1 MNNVNKWRG
10 SDGLFYLGL
19 IGGVLISLLFFQQQ
33 LLTGDQT
40 QMLYKGY
47 LGAYEGVWLSYG
59 NAASAVGNVPGSLS
73 AWLIGGPL
81 LLWDS
86 PYAPMLLLLAMRL
99 VGFLLFDAVIRQVF
113 DDRVLNGNV
122 LNSNVVRLLFL
133 VLCWLNP
140 WFQYESL
147 LYNPSY
153 LFLFSA
159 MHCWSAW
166 HMRERASFWHMIVH
180 LLAIG
185 MAMQLHYSW
194 PLLAVMSTYLFWR
207 RILKVSWSG
216 VVVAALLIGAS
227 LIPYAMEVMSNS
239 HITQNVDPEARQ
251 RYIGWG
257 LVHVYP
263 VLKSVIYW
271 LRYGSWLF
279 ASKLVNDTQFIWLA
293 GHEYLQLAAVW
304 LWRVVIYGVG
314 AATVLLAAKA
324 NWQLWRELKPHLL
337 RSDRAEV
344 NGESWLG
351 LYALAAV
358 LAVLVS
364 AALSPII
371 FNYWHLM
378 LIFPYALFPMLL
390 LLVRWSRRYP
400 QWVGKGL
407 LAATLFCTAVNLIA
421 ACDSTKFSYQAD
433 YKTQVLEYLHEMK
446 LQPKL

>member
-1 MNNVNKWRG
+1 MNELHKRYGV
-10 SDGLFYLGL
+10 SVLFYLGL
-19 IGGVLISLLFFQQQ
+19 GGGLLLSWLFSVNQ

-86 PYAPMLLLLAMRL
+86 PYAPMVLLLAMRL

-113 DDRVLNGNV
+113 DDR
-122 LNSNVVRLLFL
+122 VRLLFL

-166 HMRERASFWHMIVH
+166 HMRERASFWHTIVH

-194 PLLAVMSTYLFWR
+194 PLLAVISTYLFWR

-216 VVVAALLIGAS
+216 GVVAALLIGAS
-227 LIPYAMEVMSNS
+227 LIPYAMEVMNNS

-293 GHEYLQLAAVW
+293 GHEYLQMAAVW

-324 NWQLWRELKPHLL
+324 NWQLWRDLKPRLL
-337 RSDRAEV
+337 RSDRAPV
-344 NGESWLG
+344 DGTSWLG

-378 LIFPYALFPMLL
+378 LIFPYALFPILL
-390 LLVRWSRRYP
+390 LLVSWSRNYP

-421 ACDSTKFSYQAD
+421 ASDSTKFSYQAD
-433 YKTQVLEYLHEMK
+433 YKQQVQEYLQEMK

>member
-1 MNNVNKWRG
+1 MNETAK
-10 SDGLFYLGL
+10 SDRLFYLGV
-19 IGGVLISLLFFQQQ
+19 IGGLLMSLVFFQFQI
-33 LLTGDQT
+33 LTGDQT

-86 PYAPMLLLLAMRL
+86 PYAPVLLLLAMRL

-113 DDRVLNGNV
+113 GDR
-122 LNSNVVRLLFL
+122 VRLLFL

-166 HMRERASFWHMIVH
+166 HMRERASFWHMIAH

-216 VVVAALLIGAS
+216 VAVAALLIGAS

-239 HITQNVDPEARQ
+239 QITQNVDPEARQ

-263 VLKSVIYW
+263 VLKSVLYW

-304 LWRVVIYGVG
+304 LWRLVIYGVG
-314 AATVLLAAKA
+314 SATVLLAAKA
-324 NWQLWRELKPHLL
+324 NWQLWKRLKPRLM
-337 RSDRAEV
+337 RSDRAPV
-344 NGESWLG
+344 DGESWLG
-351 LYALAAV
+351 LYAVAAV

-390 LLVRWSRRYP
+390 LLVEWSRRYP

-407 LAATLFCTAVNLIA
+407 LAATLFCTVVNLIA
-421 ACDSTKFSYQAD
+421 ATDSTKFSYQAD
-433 YKTQVLEYLHEMK
+433 YQQQVETYLQEEG
-446 LQPKL
+446 LVPRQP

>member
-1 MNNVNKWRG
+1 MIGLSGRYHNALFAACIFAGLLLSWLF
-10 SDGLFYLGL
+10 SDH
-19 IGGVLISLLFFQQQ
+19 Q

-86 PYAPMLLLLAMRL
+86 PYAPMVLLLVMRL

-113 DDRVLNGNV
+113 DDR
-122 LNSNVVRLLFL
+122 VRLLFL

-207 RILKVSWSG
+207 GILKVSWSG
-216 VVVAALLIGAS
+216 VVVATLLIGAS

-263 VLKSVIYW
+263 VLKSVLYW

-293 GHEYLQLAAVW
+293 GHEYLQMAAVW

-314 AATVLLAAKA
+314 SATVLLAAKA
-324 NWQLWRELKPHLL
+324 NWQLWQELKPRLL
-337 RSDRAEV
+337 RSDRAPV
-344 NGESWLG
+344 DGESWLG

-378 LIFPYALFPMLL
+378 LIFPYALFPILL

-433 YKTQVLEYLHEMK
+433 YKTQVLEYLQEMK
-446 LQPKL
+446 LQPKQ

>member
-1 MNNVNKWRG
+1 MNEKAK
-10 SDGLFYLGL
+10 SDRLFYLGV
-19 IGGVLISLLFFQQQ
+19 IGGLLMSLVFFPFQI
-33 LLTGDQT
+33 LTGDQT

-86 PYAPMLLLLAMRL
+86 PYAPVLLLLAMRL

-113 DDRVLNGNV
+113 GDR
-122 LNSNVVRLLFL
+122 VRLLFL

-216 VVVAALLIGAS
+216 VAVAALLIGAS

-239 HITQNVDPEARQ
+239 QITQNVDPEARQ

-263 VLKSVIYW
+263 VLKSVLYW

-304 LWRVVIYGVG
+304 LWRLVIYGVG
-314 AATVLLAAKA
+314 SATVLLAAKA
-324 NWQLWRELKPHLL
+324 NWQLWKRLKPRLM
-337 RSDRAEV
+337 RSDRAPV
-344 NGESWLG
+344 DGESWLG
-351 LYALAAV
+351 LYAVAAV

-390 LLVRWSRRYP
+390 LLVEWSRRYP

-407 LAATLFCTAVNLIA
+407 LAATLFCTVVNLIA
-421 ACDSTKFSYQAD
+421 ATDSTKFSYQAD
-433 YKTQVLEYLHEMK
+433 YQQQVETYLQEEG
-446 LQPKL
+446 LAPRQP

>member
-1 MNNVNKWRG
+1 MIGLSGRYHNALFAACIFAGLLLSWLFTVN
-10 SDGLFYLGL
+10 
-19 IGGVLISLLFFQQQ
+19 Q

-86 PYAPMLLLLAMRL
+86 PYAPMVLLLVMRL

-113 DDRVLNGNV
+113 VDPVSKGNA
-122 LNSNVVRLLFL
+122 RLLFL

-194 PLLAVMSTYLFWR
+194 PLLAVISTYLFWR

-293 GHEYLQLAAVW
+293 GHEYLQMTAVW

-314 AATVLLAAKA
+314 SATVLLAAKA
-324 NWQLWRELKPHLL
+324 NWQLWRDLKPRLL
-337 RSDRAEV
+337 RSDRASV
-344 NGESWLG
+344 DGTSWLG

-378 LIFPYALFPMLL
+378 LIFPYALFPILL
-390 LLVRWSRRYP
+390 LLVSWSRNHP

-421 ACDSTKFSYQAD
+421 ASDSTKFSYQAD
-433 YKTQVLEYLHEMK
+433 YKQQVQEYLQEMK
-446 LQPKL
+446 LQPK

>member
-1 MNNVNKWRG
+1 MNETAK
-10 SDGLFYLGL
+10 SDRLFYLGV
-19 IGGVLISLLFFQQQ
+19 IGGLLMSLVFFQFQI
-33 LLTGDQT
+33 LTGDQT

-86 PYAPMLLLLAMRL
+86 PYAPVLLLLAMRL

-113 DDRVLNGNV
+113 GDR
-122 LNSNVVRLLFL
+122 VRLLFL

-216 VVVAALLIGAS
+216 VAVAALLIGTS

-239 HITQNVDPEARQ
+239 QITQNVDPEARQ

-263 VLKSVIYW
+263 VLKSVLYW

-304 LWRVVIYGVG
+304 LWRLVIYGVG
-314 AATVLLAAKA
+314 SATVLLAAKA
-324 NWQLWRELKPHLL
+324 NWQLWKRLKPRLM
-337 RSDRAEV
+337 RSDRAPV
-344 NGESWLG
+344 DGESWLG

-390 LLVRWSRRYP
+390 LLVEWSRRYP

-407 LAATLFCTAVNLIA
+407 LAATLFCTVVNLIA
-421 ACDSTKFSYQAD
+421 ATDSTKFSYQAD
-433 YKTQVLEYLHEMK
+433 YQQQVETYLQEEG
-446 LQPKL
+446 LAPRQP

>member
-1 MNNVNKWRG
+1 MNETAK
-10 SDGLFYLGL
+10 SDRLFYLGV
-19 IGGVLISLLFFQQQ
+19 IGGLLMSLVFFQFQI
-33 LLTGDQT
+33 LTGDQT

-86 PYAPMLLLLAMRL
+86 PYAPVLLLLAMRL

-113 DDRVLNGNV
+113 GDR
-122 LNSNVVRLLFL
+122 VRLLFL

-216 VVVAALLIGAS
+216 VAVAALLIGAS

-239 HITQNVDPEARQ
+239 QITQNVDPEARQ

-263 VLKSVIYW
+263 VLKSVLYW

-304 LWRVVIYGVG
+304 LWRLVIYGVG
-314 AATVLLAAKA
+314 SATVLLAAKA
-324 NWQLWRELKPHLL
+324 NWQLWKRLKPRLM
-337 RSDRAEV
+337 RSDRAPV
-344 NGESWLG
+344 DGESWLG
-351 LYALAAV
+351 LYAVAAV

-390 LLVRWSRRYP
+390 LLVEWSRRYP

-407 LAATLFCTAVNLIA
+407 LAATLFCTVVNLIA
-421 ACDSTKFSYQAD
+421 ATDSTKFSYQAD
-433 YKTQVLEYLHEMK
+433 YQQQVETYLQEEG
-446 LQPKL
+446 LAPRQP

>member
-1 MNNVNKWRG
+1 MIGLSGRYHNALFAACIFAGLLLSWLFSVN
-10 SDGLFYLGL
+10 
-19 IGGVLISLLFFQQQ
+19 Q

-86 PYAPMLLLLAMRL
+86 PYAPMVLLLAMRL

-113 DDRVLNGNV
+113 DDRA
-122 LNSNVVRLLFL
+122 RLLFL

-166 HMRERASFWHMIVH
+166 HMRERASFWHTIVH

-194 PLLAVMSTYLFWR
+194 PLLAVISTYLFWR

-227 LIPYAMEVMSNS
+227 LIPYAMEVMNNS

-293 GHEYLQLAAVW
+293 GHEYLQMAAVW

-324 NWQLWRELKPHLL
+324 NWQLWRDLKPRLL
-337 RSDRAEV
+337 RSDRAPV
-344 NGESWLG
+344 DGTSWLG

-378 LIFPYALFPMLL
+378 LIFPYALFPILL
-390 LLVRWSRRYP
+390 LLVSWSRNHP

-421 ACDSTKFSYQAD
+421 ASDSTKFSYQAD
-433 YKTQVLEYLHEMK
+433 YKQQVQEYLQEMK

>member
-1 MNNVNKWRG
+1 
-10 SDGLFYLGL
+10 
-19 IGGVLISLLFFQQQ
+19 
-33 LLTGDQT
+33 
-40 QMLYKGY
+40 
-47 LGAYEGVWLSYG
+47 
-59 NAASAVGNVPGSLS
+59 
-73 AWLIGGPL
+73 
-81 LLWDS
+81 
-86 PYAPMLLLLAMRL
+86 
-99 VGFLLFDAVIRQVF
+99 
-113 DDRVLNGNV
+113 
-122 LNSNVVRLLFL
+122 
-133 VLCWLNP
+133 LCWLNP

-216 VVVAALLIGAS
+216 VVVATLLIGAS

-263 VLKSVIYW
+263 VLKSVLYW

-293 GHEYLQLAAVW
+293 GHEYLQMAAVW

-314 AATVLLAAKA
+314 SATVLLAAKA
-324 NWQLWRELKPHLL
+324 NWQLWRELKPRLL
-337 RSDRAEV
+337 RSDRV
-344 NGESWLG
+344 PVDGESWLG

-378 LIFPYALFPMLL
+378 LIFPYALFPILL

-433 YKTQVLEYLHEMK
+433 YKTQVLEYLQEMK
-446 LQPKL
+446 LQPKQ

>member
-1 MNNVNKWRG
+1 MNEKAK
-10 SDGLFYLGL
+10 SDRLFYLGV
-19 IGGVLISLLFFQQQ
+19 IGGLLMSLVFFQFQ

-86 PYAPMLLLLAMRL
+86 PYAPVLLLLAMRL

-113 DDRVLNGNV
+113 GDR
-122 LNSNVVRLLFL
+122 VRLLFL

-216 VVVAALLIGAS
+216 VAVAALLIGAS

-239 HITQNVDPEARQ
+239 QITQNVDPEARQ

-263 VLKSVIYW
+263 VLKSVLYW

-293 GHEYLQLAAVW
+293 GHEYLQLVAVW
-304 LWRVVIYGVG
+304 LWRLVIYGVG
-314 AATVLLAAKA
+314 SATVLLAAKA
-324 NWQLWRELKPHLL
+324 NWQLWKRLKPRLM
-337 RSDRAEV
+337 RSDRALV
-344 NGESWLG
+344 DGESWLG
-351 LYALAAV
+351 LYAVAAV

-390 LLVRWSRRYP
+390 LLVEWSRRYP

-407 LAATLFCTAVNLIA
+407 LAATLFCTVVNLIA
-421 ACDSTKFSYQAD
+421 ATDSTKFSYQAD
-433 YKTQVLEYLHEMK
+433 YQQQVETYLQEEG
-446 LQPKL
+446 LAPRQP

>member
-1 MNNVNKWRG
+1 MGEAISIIKKNK
-10 SDGLFYLGL
+10 LFYFGVMFIGL
-19 IGGVLISLLFFQQQ
+19 LTSILYSNLQK
-33 LLTGDQT
+33 LTGDQT

-86 PYAPMLLLLAMRL
+86 PYAPMVLLLAMRL

-113 DDRVLNGNV
+113 DDR
-122 LNSNVVRLLFL
+122 VRLLFL

-216 VVVAALLIGAS
+216 VVVATLLIGAS

-263 VLKSVIYW
+263 VLKSVLYW

-293 GHEYLQLAAVW
+293 GHEYLQMAAVW

-314 AATVLLAAKA
+314 SATVLLAAKA
-324 NWQLWRELKPHLL
+324 NWQLWRELKPRLL

-344 NGESWLG
+344 DGESWLG

-378 LIFPYALFPMLL
+378 LIFPYALFPILL

-433 YKTQVLEYLHEMK
+433 YKTQVLEYLQEMK
-446 LQPKL
+446 LQPKQ

>member
-1 MNNVNKWRG
+1 MIGLSGRYHNALFAACIFAGLLLSWLF
-10 SDGLFYLGL
+10 SDH
-19 IGGVLISLLFFQQQ
+19 Q

-86 PYAPMLLLLAMRL
+86 PYAPMVLLLAMRL

-113 DDRVLNGNV
+113 DDR
-122 LNSNVVRLLFL
+122 VRLLFL

-216 VVVAALLIGAS
+216 VAVATLLIGAS

-263 VLKSVIYW
+263 VLKSVLYW

-293 GHEYLQLAAVW
+293 GHEYLQMAAVW

-314 AATVLLAAKA
+314 SATVLLAAKA
-324 NWQLWRELKPHLL
+324 NWQLWRELKPRLL
-337 RSDRAEV
+337 RSDRAPV
-344 NGESWLG
+344 DGESWLG

-378 LIFPYALFPMLL
+378 LIFPYALFPILL

-433 YKTQVLEYLHEMK
+433 YKTQVLEYLQEMK
-446 LQPKL
+446 LQHKQ

>member
-1 MNNVNKWRG
+1 MGEAISIIKKNK
-10 SDGLFYLGL
+10 LFYFGVMFIGL
-19 IGGVLISLLFFQQQ
+19 LISILYSNLQK
-33 LLTGDQT
+33 LTGDQT

-86 PYAPMLLLLAMRL
+86 PYAPMVLLLAMRL

-113 DDRVLNGNV
+113 DDR
-122 LNSNVVRLLFL
+122 VRLLFL

-216 VVVAALLIGAS
+216 VVVATLLIGAS

-263 VLKSVIYW
+263 VLKSVLYW

-293 GHEYLQLAAVW
+293 GHEYLQMAAVW

-314 AATVLLAAKA
+314 SATVLLAAKA
-324 NWQLWRELKPHLL
+324 NWQLWCELKPRLL
-337 RSDRAEV
+337 RSDRAPV
-344 NGESWLG
+344 DGESWLG

-378 LIFPYALFPMLL
+378 LIFPYALFPILL

-400 QWVGKGL
+400 QWLGKGL

-421 ACDSTKFSYQAD
+421 ACDSTKFYYQAD
-433 YKTQVLEYLHEMK
+433 YKTQVLEYLQEMK
-446 LQPKL
+446 LQPKQ

>member
-1 MNNVNKWRG
+1 MIGLSGRYHNALFAACIFAGLLLSWLF
-10 SDGLFYLGL
+10 SDH
-19 IGGVLISLLFFQQQ
+19 Q

-47 LGAYEGVWLSYG
+47 LGAYKGVWLSYG

-86 PYAPMLLLLAMRL
+86 PYAPMVLLLAMRL

-113 DDRVLNGNV
+113 DDR
-122 LNSNVVRLLFL
+122 VRLLFL

-216 VVVAALLIGAS
+216 VVVATLLIGAS

-263 VLKSVIYW
+263 VLKSVLYW

-293 GHEYLQLAAVW
+293 GHEYLQMAAVW

-314 AATVLLAAKA
+314 SATVLLAAKA
-324 NWQLWRELKPHLL
+324 NWQLWCELKPRLL
-337 RSDRAEV
+337 RSDRAPV
-344 NGESWLG
+344 DGESWLG

-378 LIFPYALFPMLL
+378 LIFPYALFPILL

-400 QWVGKGL
+400 QWLGKGL

-433 YKTQVLEYLHEMK
+433 YKTQVLEYLQEMK
-446 LQPKL
+446 LQPKQ

>member
-1 MNNVNKWRG
+1 MQFDYRWG
-10 SDGLFYLGL
+10 GLFLTGL
-19 IGGVLISLLFFQQQ
+19 ITSILFFLNQQVS
-33 LLTGDQT
+33 GDQL

-47 LGAYEGVWLSYG
+47 LGAYNGIWLSYG

-99 VGFLLFDAVIRQVF
+99 VGFLLLDAVIRQVF
-113 DDRVLNGNV
+113 DDR
-122 LNSNVVRLLFL
+122 VRLLFL

-166 HMRERASFWHMIVH
+166 HMRERASFWHTIVH
-180 LLAIG
+180 LLSIG

-194 PLLAVMSTYLFWR
+194 PLLAVISAYLFWR
-207 RILKVSWSG
+207 RALKVSWSG
-216 VVVAALLIGAS
+216 VVVAVLLIGAS
-227 LIPYAMEVMSNS
+227 LIPYAMEVISNS
-239 HITQNVDPEARQ
+239 QITQNEDPEARQ

-263 VLKSVIYW
+263 VLKSVLYW

-279 ASKLVNDTQFIWLA
+279 AGKLVNETQFLWLSGNA
-293 GHEYLQLAAVW
+293 YLQFAAVW
-304 LWRVVIYGVG
+304 LWRVAIYGIG
-314 AATVLLAAKA
+314 SATVVLAAYA
-324 NWQLWRELKPHLL
+324 NWDLWRTLRRRLW
-337 RSDRAEV
+337 RSDRASFD
-344 NGESWLG
+344 GQSWLG
-351 LYALAAV
+351 LYAIAAL

-378 LIFPYALFPMLL
+378 LIFPYALFPVLLML
-390 LLVRWSRRYP
+390 VKWRDAYP
-400 QWVGKGL
+400 HWQAKVLWG
-407 LAATLFCTAVNLIA
+407 AIAFCVVVNLIA
-421 ACDSTKFSYQAD
+421 ACDSTKFSYKAD
-433 YKTQVLEYLHEMK
+433 YKGQVLEYV
-446 LQPKL
+446 QQQFGRTTR

>member
-1 MNNVNKWRG
+1 MIGLSGRYHNALFAVCIFAGLLLSWLFTVN
-10 SDGLFYLGL
+10 
-19 IGGVLISLLFFQQQ
+19 Q

-73 AWLIGGPL
+73 SWLIGGPL

-86 PYAPMLLLLAMRL
+86 PYAPMVLLLVMRL

-113 DDRVLNGNV
+113 VDPVSKGNA
-122 LNSNVVRLLFL
+122 RLLFL

-194 PLLAVMSTYLFWR
+194 PLLAVISTYLFWR

-216 VVVAALLIGAS
+216 AVVAALLIGAS

-293 GHEYLQLAAVW
+293 GHEYLQMTAVW
-304 LWRVVIYGVG
+304 LWRVMIYGVG
-314 AATVLLAAKA
+314 SATVLLAAKA
-324 NWQLWRELKPHLL
+324 NWQLWRDLKPRLL
-337 RSDRAEV
+337 RSDRASV
-344 NGESWLG
+344 DGTSWLG

-378 LIFPYALFPMLL
+378 LIFPYALFPILL
-390 LLVRWSRRYP
+390 LLVSWSRSHP

-421 ACDSTKFSYQAD
+421 ASDSTKFSYQAD
-433 YKTQVLEYLHEMK
+433 YKQQVQEYLQEMK
-446 LQPKL
+446 LQPK

>member
-1 MNNVNKWRG
+1 MIGLSGRYHNALFAACIFAGLLLSWLFSVN
-10 SDGLFYLGL
+10 
-19 IGGVLISLLFFQQQ
+19 Q

-86 PYAPMLLLLAMRL
+86 PYAPMVLLLVMRL

-113 DDRVLNGNV
+113 VDPVSKGNA
-122 LNSNVVRLLFL
+122 RLLFL

-166 HMRERASFWHMIVH
+166 HMRDRASFWHMIVH

-194 PLLAVMSTYLFWR
+194 PLLAVISTYLFWR

-216 VVVAALLIGAS
+216 AVVAALLIGAS

-293 GHEYLQLAAVW
+293 GHEYLQMTAVW

-314 AATVLLAAKA
+314 SATVLLAAKA
-324 NWQLWRELKPHLL
+324 NWQLWRDLKPRLL
-337 RSDRAEV
+337 RSDRASV
-344 NGESWLG
+344 DGTSWLG

-378 LIFPYALFPMLL
+378 LIFPYALFPILL
-390 LLVRWSRRYP
+390 LLVSWSRNHP

-421 ACDSTKFSYQAD
+421 ASDSTKFSYQAD
-433 YKTQVLEYLHEMK
+433 YKQQVQEYLQEMK
-446 LQPKL
+446 LQPK

>member
-1 MNNVNKWRG
+1 MIGLSGRYHNALFAACIFAGLLLSWLF
-10 SDGLFYLGL
+10 SDH
-19 IGGVLISLLFFQQQ
+19 Q

-86 PYAPMLLLLAMRL
+86 PYAPMVLLLAMRL
-99 VGFLLFDAVIRQVF
+99 VGFLLFDAMIRQVF
-113 DDRVLNGNV
+113 DDR
-122 LNSNVVRLLFL
+122 VRLLFL

-216 VVVAALLIGAS
+216 VVVATLLIGAS
-227 LIPYAMEVMSNS
+227 LIPYVMEVMSNS

-263 VLKSVIYW
+263 VLKSVLYW

-293 GHEYLQLAAVW
+293 GHEYLQMAAVW

-314 AATVLLAAKA
+314 SATVLLAAKA
-324 NWQLWRELKPHLL
+324 NWQLWRELKPRLL
-337 RSDRAEV
+337 RSDRAPV
-344 NGESWLG
+344 DGESWLG

-378 LIFPYALFPMLL
+378 LIFPYALFPILL

-407 LAATLFCTAVNLIA
+407 LAAALFCVAVNLIA
-421 ACDSTKFSYQAD
+421 ASDSTKFSYQAD
-433 YKTQVLEYLHEMK
+433 YKTQVLEYLQEMK
-446 LQPKL
+446 LQPKQ

>member
-1 MNNVNKWRG
+1 
-10 SDGLFYLGL
+10 
-19 IGGVLISLLFFQQQ
+19 
-33 LLTGDQT
+33 
-40 QMLYKGY
+40 MLYKGY

-86 PYAPMLLLLAMRL
+86 PYAPMVLLLAMRL
-99 VGFLLFDAVIRQVF
+99 VGFLLFDVVIRQVF
-113 DDRVLNGNV
+113 DDR
-122 LNSNVVRLLFL
+122 VRLLFL

-194 PLLAVMSTYLFWR
+194 PLLAVMSAYLFWR

-216 VVVAALLIGAS
+216 VVVATLLIGAS

-239 HITQNVDPEARQ
+239 HITQNGDPEARQ

-263 VLKSVIYW
+263 VLKSVLYW

-293 GHEYLQLAAVW
+293 GHEYLQMATVW

-314 AATVLLAAKA
+314 SATVLLAAKA
-324 NWQLWRELKPHLL
+324 NWQLWCELKPRLL
-337 RSDRAEV
+337 RSDRAPV
-344 NGESWLG
+344 DGESWLG

-378 LIFPYALFPMLL
+378 LIFPYALFPILL

-400 QWVGKGL
+400 QWVGKWL

-433 YKTQVLEYLHEMK
+433 YKTQVLEYLQEMK
-446 LQPKL
+446 LQPKQ

>member
-1 MNNVNKWRG
+1 MIGLSGRYHNALFAACIFAGLLLSWLF
-10 SDGLFYLGL
+10 SDH
-19 IGGVLISLLFFQQQ
+19 Q

-81 LLWDS
+81 LLWNS
-86 PYAPMLLLLAMRL
+86 PYAPMVLLLAMRL

-113 DDRVLNGNV
+113 DDR
-122 LNSNVVRLLFL
+122 VRLLFL

-216 VVVAALLIGAS
+216 VVVATLLIGAS

-263 VLKSVIYW
+263 VLKSVLYW

-293 GHEYLQLAAVW
+293 GHEYLQMAAVW

-314 AATVLLAAKA
+314 SATVLLAAKA
-324 NWQLWRELKPHLL
+324 NWQLWQELKPRLL
-337 RSDRAEV
+337 RSDRV
-344 NGESWLG
+344 PVDGESWLG

-378 LIFPYALFPMLL
+378 LIFPYALFPILL

-433 YKTQVLEYLHEMK
+433 YKTQVLEYLQEMK
-446 LQPKL
+446 LQPKQ

>member
-1 MNNVNKWRG
+1 MNEKAK
-10 SDGLFYLGL
+10 SDRLFYLGV
-19 IGGVLISLLFFQQQ
+19 IGGLLMSLVFFQFQ

-47 LGAYEGVWLSYG
+47 LGAYEGIWLSYG

-86 PYAPMLLLLAMRL
+86 PYAPVLLLLAMRL

-113 DDRVLNGNV
+113 GDR
-122 LNSNVVRLLFL
+122 VRLLFL

-227 LIPYAMEVMSNS
+227 LIPYAIEVMSNS
-239 HITQNVDPEARQ
+239 QITQNVDPEARQ

-263 VLKSVIYW
+263 VLKSVLYW

-304 LWRVVIYGVG
+304 LWRLVIYGVG
-314 AATVLLAAKA
+314 SATVLLAAKA
-324 NWQLWRELKPHLL
+324 NWQLWKRLKPRLM
-337 RSDRAEV
+337 RSDRAPV
-344 NGESWLG
+344 DGESWLG
-351 LYALAAV
+351 LYAVAAV

-390 LLVRWSRRYP
+390 LLVEWSRRYP

-407 LAATLFCTAVNLIA
+407 LAATLFCTVVNLIA
-421 ACDSTKFSYQAD
+421 ATDSTKFSYQAD
-433 YKTQVLEYLHEMK
+433 YQQQVETYLQEEG
-446 LQPKL
+446 LAPRQP

>member
-1 MNNVNKWRG
+1 MNEKAK
-10 SDGLFYLGL
+10 SDRLFYLGV
-19 IGGVLISLLFFQQQ
+19 IGGLLMSLVFFQFQ

-47 LGAYEGVWLSYG
+47 LGAYEGIWLSYG

-86 PYAPMLLLLAMRL
+86 PYAPVLLLLAMRL

-113 DDRVLNGNV
+113 GDR
-122 LNSNVVRLLFL
+122 VRLLFL

-227 LIPYAMEVMSNS
+227 LIPYAIEVMSNS
-239 HITQNVDPEARQ
+239 QITQNVDPEARQ

-263 VLKSVIYW
+263 VLKSVLYW

-304 LWRVVIYGVG
+304 LWRLVIYGVG
-314 AATVLLAAKA
+314 SATVLLAAKA
-324 NWQLWRELKPHLL
+324 NWQLWKRLKPRLM
-337 RSDRAEV
+337 RSDRAPV
-344 NGESWLG
+344 DGESWLG
-351 LYALAAV
+351 LYAVAAV

-390 LLVRWSRRYP
+390 LLVEWSRRYP

-407 LAATLFCTAVNLIA
+407 LAATLFCTVVNLIA
-421 ACDSTKFSYQAD
+421 ATDSTKFSYQVD
-433 YKTQVLEYLHEMK
+433 YQQQVETYLQEEG
-446 LQPKL
+446 LAPRQP

>member
-1 MNNVNKWRG
+1 MNETAK
-10 SDGLFYLGL
+10 SDRLFYLGV
-19 IGGVLISLLFFQQQ
+19 IGGLLMSLVFFQFQI
-33 LLTGDQT
+33 LTGDQT

-86 PYAPMLLLLAMRL
+86 PYAPVLLLLAMRL

-113 DDRVLNGNV
+113 GDR
-122 LNSNVVRLLFL
+122 VRLLFL

-239 HITQNVDPEARQ
+239 QITQNVDPEARQ

-263 VLKSVIYW
+263 VLKSVLYW

-304 LWRVVIYGVG
+304 LWRLVIYGVG
-314 AATVLLAAKA
+314 SATVLLAAKA
-324 NWQLWRELKPHLL
+324 NWQLWKRLKPRLM
-337 RSDRAEV
+337 RSDRASV
-344 NGESWLG
+344 DGESWLG
-351 LYALAAV
+351 LYAVAAV

-390 LLVRWSRRYP
+390 LLVEWSRRYP

-407 LAATLFCTAVNLIA
+407 LAATLFCTVVNLIA
-421 ACDSTKFSYQAD
+421 ATDSTKFSYQVD
-433 YKTQVLEYLHEMK
+433 YQQQVETYLQEEG
-446 LQPKL
+446 LAPRQP

>member
-1 MNNVNKWRG
+1 MGEAISIIKKNK
-10 SDGLFYLGL
+10 LFYFGVMFIGL
-19 IGGVLISLLFFQQQ
+19 LTSILYSNLQK
-33 LLTGDQT
+33 LTGDQT

-86 PYAPMLLLLAMRL
+86 PYAPMVLLLAMRL

-113 DDRVLNGNV
+113 DDR
-122 LNSNVVRLLFL
+122 VRLLFL

-216 VVVAALLIGAS
+216 VVVATLLIGAS

-263 VLKSVIYW
+263 VLKSVLYW

-293 GHEYLQLAAVW
+293 GHEYLQMAAIW
-304 LWRVVIYGVG
+304 LWRIVIYGVG
-314 AATVLLAAKA
+314 SATVLLAAKA
-324 NWQLWRELKPHLL
+324 NWQLWRELKPRLL
-337 RSDRAEV
+337 RSDRAPV
-344 NGESWLG
+344 DGESWLG

-378 LIFPYALFPMLL
+378 LIFPYALFPILL

-433 YKTQVLEYLHEMK
+433 YKTQVLEYLQEMK
-446 LQPKL
+446 LQPKQ

>member
-1 MNNVNKWRG
+1 MDFLGRNNNALFAACIFAGLLLSWLF
-10 SDGLFYLGL
+10 SDH
-19 IGGVLISLLFFQQQ
+19 Q

-86 PYAPMLLLLAMRL
+86 PYAPMVLLLAMRL

-113 DDRVLNGNV
+113 DDR
-122 LNSNVVRLLFL
+122 VRLLFL

-216 VVVAALLIGAS
+216 VVVATLLIGAS

-263 VLKSVIYW
+263 VLKSVLYW

-293 GHEYLQLAAVW
+293 GHEYLQMAAVW

-314 AATVLLAAKA
+314 SATVLLAAKA
-324 NWQLWRELKPHLL
+324 NWQLWRELKPRLL
-337 RSDRAEV
+337 RSDRAPV
-344 NGESWLG
+344 DGESWLG

-378 LIFPYALFPMLL
+378 LIFPYALFPILL

-433 YKTQVLEYLHEMK
+433 YKTQVLEYLQEMK
-446 LQPKL
+446 LQHKQ

>member
-1 MNNVNKWRG
+1 MVKNNYNSKSIHGILWG
-10 SDGLFYLGL
+10 ATLSLGL
-19 IGGVLISLLFFQQQ
+19 LCSVLFLCNQI
-33 LLTGDQT
+33 LTGDQT

-86 PYAPMLLLLAMRL
+86 PYAPVLLLLAMRL

-113 DDRVLNGNV
+113 GDR
-122 LNSNVVRLLFL
+122 VRLLFL

-216 VVVAALLIGAS
+216 VAVAALLIGAS

-239 HITQNVDPEARQ
+239 QITQNVDPEARQ

-263 VLKSVIYW
+263 VLKSVLYW

-304 LWRVVIYGVG
+304 LWRLVIYGVG
-314 AATVLLAAKA
+314 SATVLLAAKA
-324 NWQLWRELKPHLL
+324 NWQLWKRLKPRLM
-337 RSDRAEV
+337 RSDRAPV
-344 NGESWLG
+344 DGESWLG
-351 LYALAAV
+351 LYAVAAV

-390 LLVRWSRRYP
+390 LLVEWSRRYP
-400 QWVGKGL
+400 QRVGKGL
-407 LAATLFCTAVNLIA
+407 LAATLFCTVVNLIA
-421 ACDSTKFSYQAD
+421 ATDSTKFSYQAD
-433 YKTQVLEYLHEMK
+433 YQQQVETYLQEEG
-446 LQPKL
+446 LAPRQP

>member
-1 MNNVNKWRG
+1 MIGLSGRYHNALFAACIFAGLLLSWLFSVN
-10 SDGLFYLGL
+10 
-19 IGGVLISLLFFQQQ
+19 Q

-86 PYAPMLLLLAMRL
+86 PYAPMVLLSAMRL

-113 DDRVLNGNV
+113 DDR
-122 LNSNVVRLLFL
+122 VRLLFL

-166 HMRERASFWHMIVH
+166 HMRERASFWHTIVH

-194 PLLAVMSTYLFWR
+194 PLLAVISTYLFWR

-227 LIPYAMEVMSNS
+227 LIPYAMEVMNNS

-293 GHEYLQLAAVW
+293 GHEYLQMAAVW

-324 NWQLWRELKPHLL
+324 NWQLWRDLKPRLL
-337 RSDRAEV
+337 RSDRAPV
-344 NGESWLG
+344 DGTSWLG

-378 LIFPYALFPMLL
+378 LIFPYALFPILL
-390 LLVRWSRRYP
+390 LLVSWSRNHP

-421 ACDSTKFSYQAD
+421 ASDSTKFSYQAD
-433 YKTQVLEYLHEMK
+433 YKQQVQEYLQEMK

>member
-1 MNNVNKWRG
+1 MVLYMNNNYRTLLLG
-10 SDGLFYLGL
+10 AGGLLGILLSFYYFNSQYIL
-19 IGGVLISLLFFQQQ
+19 
-33 LLTGDQT
+33 GDQT

-86 PYAPMLLLLAMRL
+86 PYAPMVLLLAMRL

-113 DDRVLNGNV
+113 DDR
-122 LNSNVVRLLFL
+122 VRLLFL

-216 VVVAALLIGAS
+216 VVVATLLIGAS

-263 VLKSVIYW
+263 VLKSVLYW

-293 GHEYLQLAAVW
+293 GHEYLQMAAVW

-314 AATVLLAAKA
+314 SATVLLAAKA
-324 NWQLWRELKPHLL
+324 NWQLWQELKPRLL
-337 RSDRAEV
+337 RSDRAPV
-344 NGESWLG
+344 DGESWLG

-378 LIFPYALFPMLL
+378 LIFPYALFPILL

-433 YKTQVLEYLHEMK
+433 YKTQVLEYLQEMK
-446 LQPKL
+446 LQPKQ

>member
-1 MNNVNKWRG
+1 MGEAISIIKKNK
-10 SDGLFYLGL
+10 LFYFGVMFIGL
-19 IGGVLISLLFFQQQ
+19 LTSILYSNLQK
-33 LLTGDQT
+33 LTGDQT

-86 PYAPMLLLLAMRL
+86 PYAPMVLLLAMRL

-113 DDRVLNGNV
+113 DDR
-122 LNSNVVRLLFL
+122 VRLLFL

-216 VVVAALLIGAS
+216 VVVATLLIGAS

-263 VLKSVIYW
+263 VLKSVLYW

-293 GHEYLQLAAVW
+293 GHEYLQMAAVW

-314 AATVLLAAKA
+314 SATVLLAAKA
-324 NWQLWRELKPHLL
+324 NWQLWRELKPRLL
-337 RSDRAEV
+337 RSDCAPV
-344 NGESWLG
+344 DGESWLG

-378 LIFPYALFPMLL
+378 LIFPYALFPILL
-390 LLVRWSRRYP
+390 LLVRWGRRYP

-433 YKTQVLEYLHEMK
+433 YKTQVLEYLQEMK
-446 LQPKL
+446 LQPKQ

>member
-1 MNNVNKWRG
+1 MIGLSGRYHNALFAACIFAGLLLSWLF
-10 SDGLFYLGL
+10 SDH
-19 IGGVLISLLFFQQQ
+19 Q

-86 PYAPMLLLLAMRL
+86 PYAPMVLLLAMRL

-113 DDRVLNGNV
+113 DDR
-122 LNSNVVRLLFL
+122 VRLLFL

-263 VLKSVIYW
+263 VLKSVLYW

-293 GHEYLQLAAVW
+293 GHEYLQLAAIW
-304 LWRVVIYGVG
+304 LWRIVIYVVG
-314 AATVLLAAKA
+314 SATVLLAAKA
-324 NWQLWRELKPHLL
+324 NWQLWRELKPRLL

-344 NGESWLG
+344 DGESWLG

-378 LIFPYALFPMLL
+378 LSFPYALFPILL

-400 QWVGKGL
+400 QWLGKGL

-433 YKTQVLEYLHEMK
+433 YKLQVQEYLQEMK
-446 LQPKL
+446 LQPGQ

>member
-1 MNNVNKWRG
+1 MLKINFNNDLKSEHGFLWC
-10 SDGLFYLGL
+10 SFLLLGLFC
-19 IGGVLISLLFFQQQ
+19 STLFFSHQ

-86 PYAPMLLLLAMRL
+86 PYAPMVLLLAMRL

-113 DDRVLNGNV
+113 DDR
-122 LNSNVVRLLFL
+122 VRLLFL

-216 VVVAALLIGAS
+216 VVVATLLIGAS

-263 VLKSVIYW
+263 VLKSVLYW

-293 GHEYLQLAAVW
+293 GHEYLQMAAIW

-314 AATVLLAAKA
+314 SATVLLAAKA
-324 NWQLWRELKPHLL
+324 NWQLWRELKPRLL
-337 RSDRAEV
+337 RSDRAPV
-344 NGESWLG
+344 DGESWLG

-378 LIFPYALFPMLL
+378 LIFPYALFPILL

-400 QWVGKGL
+400 QWVGKAL

-421 ACDSTKFSYQAD
+421 ACDSTKFSYQGD
-433 YKTQVLEYLHEMK
+433 YKTQVLEYLQEMK
-446 LQPKL
+446 LQPKQ

>member
-1 MNNVNKWRG
+1 MDFLGRNNNALFAACIFAGLLLSWLF
-10 SDGLFYLGL
+10 SDH
-19 IGGVLISLLFFQQQ
+19 Q

-86 PYAPMLLLLAMRL
+86 PYAPMVLLLAMRL

-113 DDRVLNGNV
+113 DDR
-122 LNSNVVRLLFL
+122 VRLLFL

-216 VVVAALLIGAS
+216 VVVATLLIGAS

-263 VLKSVIYW
+263 VLKSVLYW

-293 GHEYLQLAAVW
+293 GHEYLQMAAVW

-314 AATVLLAAKA
+314 SVTVLLAAKA
-324 NWQLWRELKPHLL
+324 NWQLWRELNPRLL
-337 RSDRAEV
+337 RSDRAPV
-344 NGESWLG
+344 DGESWLG

-378 LIFPYALFPMLL
+378 LIFPYALFPILL

-433 YKTQVLEYLHEMK
+433 YKTQVLEYLQEMK
-446 LQPKL
+446 LQPKQ

>member
-1 MNNVNKWRG
+1 MIGLSGRYHNALFVACIFAGLLLSWLFSVN
-10 SDGLFYLGL
+10 
-19 IGGVLISLLFFQQQ
+19 Q

-47 LGAYEGVWLSYG
+47 LGAYEGIWLSYG

-86 PYAPMLLLLAMRL
+86 PYAPMVLLLAMRL

-113 DDRVLNGNV
+113 VDPVSKDNA
-122 LNSNVVRLLFL
+122 RLLFL

-166 HMRERASFWHMIVH
+166 HMRERASFWHTIVH

-194 PLLAVMSTYLFWR
+194 PLLAVISTYLFWR

-216 VVVAALLIGAS
+216 VVVAVLLIGAS

-263 VLKSVIYW
+263 VLKSVLYW

-293 GHEYLQLAAVW
+293 GHEYLQMAAVW

-314 AATVLLAAKA
+314 SATVLLAAKA
-324 NWQLWRELKPHLL
+324 NWQLWRELKPRLL
-337 RSDRAEV
+337 RSDRASV
-344 NGESWLG
+344 DGTSWLG
-351 LYALAAV
+351 LYALAAI

-378 LIFPYALFPMLL
+378 LIFPYALFPILL
-390 LLVRWSRRYP
+390 LLVSWSRNHP

-421 ACDSTKFSYQAD
+421 ASDSTKFSYQAD
-433 YKTQVLEYLHEMK
+433 YKQQVQEYLKEMK
-446 LQPKL
+446 LQPK

>member
-1 MNNVNKWRG
+1 MIGLSGRYHNALFAACIFAGLLLSWLF
-10 SDGLFYLGL
+10 SDH
-19 IGGVLISLLFFQQQ
+19 Q

-86 PYAPMLLLLAMRL
+86 PYAPMVLLLAMRL

-113 DDRVLNGNV
+113 DDR
-122 LNSNVVRLLFL
+122 VRLLFL

-216 VVVAALLIGAS
+216 VVVATLLIGAS

-263 VLKSVIYW
+263 VLKSVLYW

-293 GHEYLQLAAVW
+293 GHEYLQMAAVW

-314 AATVLLAAKA
+314 SATVLLAAKA
-324 NWQLWRELKPHLL
+324 NWQLWRELKPRLL
-337 RSDRAEV
+337 RSDRAPV
-344 NGESWLG
+344 DGESWLG

-358 LAVLVS
+358 LAALVS

-378 LIFPYALFPMLL
+378 LIFPYALFPILL

-407 LAATLFCTAVNLIA
+407 LAATLFCTTVNLIA

-433 YKTQVLEYLHEMK
+433 YKTQVLEYLQEMK
-446 LQPKL
+446 LQPKQ

>member
-1 MNNVNKWRG
+1 MIGLSGRYHNALFAACIFAGLLLSWLF
-10 SDGLFYLGL
+10 SDH
-19 IGGVLISLLFFQQQ
+19 Q

-40 QMLYKGY
+40 QMLDKGY

-86 PYAPMLLLLAMRL
+86 PYAPMVLLLVMRL

-113 DDRVLNGNV
+113 DDR
-122 LNSNVVRLLFL
+122 VRLLFL

-207 RILKVSWSG
+207 RILKVSWNG
-216 VVVAALLIGAS
+216 VVVATLLIGAS
-227 LIPYAMEVMSNS
+227 LIPYAMEVMNNS

-263 VLKSVIYW
+263 VLKSVLYW

-293 GHEYLQLAAVW
+293 GHEYLQMAAVW

-314 AATVLLAAKA
+314 SATVLLAAKA
-324 NWQLWRELKPHLL
+324 NWQLWKRLKPRLM
-337 RSDRAEV
+337 RSDRAPV
-344 NGESWLG
+344 DGESWLG
-351 LYALAAV
+351 LYAVAAV

-390 LLVRWSRRYP
+390 LLVEWSRRYP
-400 QWVGKGL
+400 QWMGKGL
-407 LAATLFCTAVNLIA
+407 LAATLFCTVVNLIA
-421 ACDSTKFSYQAD
+421 ATDSTKFSYQAD
-433 YKTQVLEYLHEMK
+433 YKTQVLEYLQEMK
-446 LQPKL
+446 LQPKQ

>member
-1 MNNVNKWRG
+1 MNEKAK
-10 SDGLFYLGL
+10 SDRLFYLGV
-19 IGGVLISLLFFQQQ
+19 IGGLLMSLVFFQFQ

-86 PYAPMLLLLAMRL
+86 PYAPVLLLLAMRL

-113 DDRVLNGNV
+113 GDR
-122 LNSNVVRLLFL
+122 VRLLFL

-216 VVVAALLIGAS
+216 VAVAALLIGAS

-239 HITQNVDPEARQ
+239 QITQNVDPEARQ

-263 VLKSVIYW
+263 VLKSVLYW

-304 LWRVVIYGVG
+304 LWRLMIYGVG
-314 AATVLLAAKA
+314 SATVLLAAKA
-324 NWQLWRELKPHLL
+324 NWQLWKRLKPRLM
-337 RSDRAEV
+337 RSDRAPV
-344 NGESWLG
+344 DGESWLG
-351 LYALAAV
+351 LYAVAAV

-390 LLVRWSRRYP
+390 LLVEWSRRYP

-407 LAATLFCTAVNLIA
+407 LAATLFCTVVNLIA
-421 ACDSTKFSYQAD
+421 ATDSTKFSYQAD
-433 YKTQVLEYLHEMK
+433 YQQQVETYLQEEG
-446 LQPKL
+446 LAPRQP

>member
-1 MNNVNKWRG
+1 MIGLSGRYHNALFAACIFAGLLLSWLFTVN
-10 SDGLFYLGL
+10 
-19 IGGVLISLLFFQQQ
+19 Q

-86 PYAPMLLLLAMRL
+86 PYAPMVLLLVMRL

-113 DDRVLNGNV
+113 VDPVSKGNA
-122 LNSNVVRLLFL
+122 RLLFL

-159 MHCWSAW
+159 MHCWSTW

-194 PLLAVMSTYLFWR
+194 PLLAVISTYLFWR

-293 GHEYLQLAAVW
+293 GHEYLQMTAVW

-314 AATVLLAAKA
+314 SATVLLAAKA
-324 NWQLWRELKPHLL
+324 NWQLWRDLKPRLL
-337 RSDRAEV
+337 RSDRASV
-344 NGESWLG
+344 DGTSWLG

-378 LIFPYALFPMLL
+378 LIFPYALFPILL
-390 LLVRWSRRYP
+390 LLVSWSRNHP

-421 ACDSTKFSYQAD
+421 ASDSTKFSYQAD
-433 YKTQVLEYLHEMK
+433 YKQQVQEYLQEMK
-446 LQPKL
+446 LQPK

>member
-1 MNNVNKWRG
+1 MIGLSGRYHNALFAACIFAGLLLSWLF
-10 SDGLFYLGL
+10 SDH
-19 IGGVLISLLFFQQQ
+19 Q

-86 PYAPMLLLLAMRL
+86 PYAPMVLLLAMRL

-113 DDRVLNGNV
+113 DDR
-122 LNSNVVRLLFL
+122 VRLLFL

-216 VVVAALLIGAS
+216 VVVAILLIGAS

-263 VLKSVIYW
+263 VLKSVLYW

-293 GHEYLQLAAVW
+293 GHEYLQMAAVW

-314 AATVLLAAKA
+314 SATVLLAAKA
-324 NWQLWRELKPHLL
+324 NWQLWQELKPRLL
-337 RSDRAEV
+337 RSDRAPV
-344 NGESWLG
+344 DGESWLG

-378 LIFPYALFPMLL
+378 LIFPYALFPILL

-407 LAATLFCTAVNLIA
+407 LVATLFCTAVNLIA

-433 YKTQVLEYLHEMK
+433 YKAQVLEYLQEMK
-446 LQPKL
+446 LQPKQ

>member
-1 MNNVNKWRG
+1 MNELHKRYGASV
-10 SDGLFYLGL
+10 LFYLGL
-19 IGGVLISLLFFQQQ
+19 GGGLLLSWLFSDHQ

-86 PYAPMLLLLAMRL
+86 PYAPMVLLLAMRL

-113 DDRVLNGNV
+113 DDR
-122 LNSNVVRLLFL
+122 VRLLFL

-207 RILKVSWSG
+207 RILKVSWNG
-216 VVVAALLIGAS
+216 VVVATLLIGAS

-263 VLKSVIYW
+263 VLKSVLYW

-293 GHEYLQLAAVW
+293 GHEYLQMAAVW

-314 AATVLLAAKA
+314 SATVLLAAKA
-324 NWQLWRELKPHLL
+324 NWQLWRELKPRLL
-337 RSDRAEV
+337 RSDRAPV
-344 NGESWLG
+344 DGESWLG

-378 LIFPYALFPMLL
+378 LIFPYALFPILL

-433 YKTQVLEYLHEMK
+433 YKTQVLEYLQEMK
-446 LQPKL
+446 LQPKQ

>member
-1 MNNVNKWRG
+1 MIGLSGRYHNALFAACIFAGLLLSWLFSVN
-10 SDGLFYLGL
+10 
-19 IGGVLISLLFFQQQ
+19 Q

-86 PYAPMLLLLAMRL
+86 PYAPMVLLLVMRL

-113 DDRVLNGNV
+113 VDPVSKGNA
-122 LNSNVVRLLFL
+122 RLLFL

-166 HMRERASFWHMIVH
+166 HMRDRASFWHMIVH

-194 PLLAVMSTYLFWR
+194 PLLAVISTYLFWR

-263 VLKSVIYW
+263 VLKSVLYW

-293 GHEYLQLAAVW
+293 GHEYLQMTAVW

-314 AATVLLAAKA
+314 SATVLLAAKA
-324 NWQLWRELKPHLL
+324 NWQLWRDLKPRLL
-337 RSDRAEV
+337 RSDRASV
-344 NGESWLG
+344 DGTSWLG

-378 LIFPYALFPMLL
+378 LIFPYALFPILL
-390 LLVRWSRRYP
+390 LLVSWSRNHP

-421 ACDSTKFSYQAD
+421 ASDSTKFSYQAD
-433 YKTQVLEYLHEMK
+433 YKQQVQEYLQEMK
-446 LQPKL
+446 LQPK